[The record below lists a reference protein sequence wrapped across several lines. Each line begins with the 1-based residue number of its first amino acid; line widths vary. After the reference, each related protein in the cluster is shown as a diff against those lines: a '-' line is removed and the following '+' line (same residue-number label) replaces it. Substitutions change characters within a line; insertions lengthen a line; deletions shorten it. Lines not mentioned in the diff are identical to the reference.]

1 MDWKK
6 SGISAAAI
14 LCFMGILVPDAMA
27 SGFGLYVSGGSGTAD
42 TTYESDTDTG
52 SSEDKVKE
60 KSKHTGVGFVYDSNV
75 LEKGKLFNYRLN
87 LGYEKRNI
95 ELDDANSSLY
105 TGEIKMSGV
114 ALEQDF
120 GFGGKLGSH
129 VRLWGGPCLR
139 LSYHA
144 GSIENTDLKSAGIG
158 VGPVLGVNVGLGD
171 TVALSLR
178 AGYLF
183 NGYAGTW
190 KESFNDGT
198 LITSERLAFANV
210 SLLFR
215 TGE

>member
-1 MDWKK
+1 MDWRK

-14 LCFMGILVPDAMA
+14 LCFIGILAPDAMA
-27 SGFGLYVSGGSGTAD
+27 SGFGLYVSGGNGTAD
-42 TTYESDTDTG
+42 TTYKSNSDTGGGD
-52 SSEDKVKE
+52 DKVKE
-60 KSKHTGVGFVYDSNV
+60 TSKTTGIGFVYDSNV
-75 LEKGKLFNYRLN
+75 LENRTLFNYRLN
-87 LGYEKRNI
+87 LGYEKRNLKI
-95 ELDDANSSLY
+95 DDASALY
-105 TGEIKMSGV
+105 TDEIKMSGV

-144 GSIENTDLKSAGIG
+144 GSLQGIDFKSAGIG
-158 VGPVLGVNVGLGD
+158 VGPVLGVNVGLGR

-190 KESFNDGT
+190 KDSFDDGT

>member
-1 MDWKK
+1 MDLKK

-14 LCFMGILVPDAMA
+14 LCFIGILAPDAMA

-42 TTYESDTDTG
+42 TTYKPESDTGG
-52 SSEDKVKE
+52 SDVKVKE
-60 KSKHTGVGFVYDSNV
+60 TSKHTGVGFVYDSNV
-75 LEKGKLFNYRLN
+75 LESRKLFNYRLN
-87 LGYEKRNI
+87 LGYEKRSI
-95 ELDDANSSLY
+95 ELDDASALY
-105 TGEIKMSGV
+105 TNEIKMNGV

-139 LSYHA
+139 LSYHT
-144 GSIENTDLKSAGIG
+144 GSVQNTDFKSAGIG
-158 VGPVLGVNVGLGD
+158 VGPVLGVNVGLGK
-171 TVALSLR
+171 TVALSVR

-190 KESFNDGT
+190 KESIDDGT
-198 LITSERLAFANV
+198 LTTSERLAFANV